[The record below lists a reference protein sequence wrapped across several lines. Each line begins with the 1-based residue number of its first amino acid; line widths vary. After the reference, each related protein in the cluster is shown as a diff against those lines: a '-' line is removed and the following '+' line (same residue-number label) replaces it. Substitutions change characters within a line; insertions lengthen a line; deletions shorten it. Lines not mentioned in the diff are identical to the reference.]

1 MRESAGGPSRSS
13 LSGDGK
19 SARSGRARGS
29 HTRAR
34 VPSHCDTA
42 AMPKNK
48 SGEEAKVP
56 LQAVVLAD
64 SFTHVRAP
72 PVRVSTAR
80 GDWFNPTPPSR
91 SCAIADVPSPAPA
104 SISRSDSAPSPWSVP
119 RRFFPS

>member
-1 MRESAGGPSRSS
+1 MKGVAPNTLQVGAKISIGASSRRRDRLRESAGGPSRSS

-19 SARSGRARGS
+19 RARSGRARGS

-34 VPSHCDTA
+34 VPSHCDA
-42 AMPKNK
+42 AVMPKNK

-72 PVRVSTAR
+72 P
-80 GDWFNPTPPSR
+80 
-91 SCAIADVPSPAPA
+91 C
-104 SISRSDSAPSPWSVP
+104 P
-119 RRFFPS
+119 RLHRAG